1 MCKINANFLFSGL
14 NYFMNGVGGT
24 FRWSSASDP
33 WQDIIF
39 RSRQGELCIREQV
52 PNNYSGTDTRCLVC
66 SWMSTSLLDIHTN
79 RSCSN
84 STVCVFTFIAIDAL
98 SVMSCQ
104 LIIQIQIVKPPNTNC
119 KRSETFQNL
128 NAWNMVWC
136 YVVWYHVERY
146 HVVW

>member
-1 MCKINANFLFSGL
+1 MQNSSFLAQIILWMGWVVLSGEAVL
-14 NYFMNGVGGT
+14 VTPGKTSFFELT
-24 FRWSSASDP
+24 KESSVLEA
-33 WQDIIF
+33 
-39 RSRQGELCIREQV
+39 
-52 PNNYSGTDTRCLVC
+52 DTRFLVC

-119 KRSETFQNL
+119 KRSWSWTDIGIISCG
-128 NAWNMVWC
+128 MIKSGMISC
-136 YVVWYHVERY
+136 GRIS
-146 HVVW
+146 